1 MARRR
6 RRRGRSGGEAVKIA
20 LGLVLALLAAGAL
33 GLIFV
38 LRETADRPPA
48 LDAETLCP
56 VDGPRAVTVVLVD
69 GSDALP
75 DAGQRQVTTAL
86 LDLAETLPDY
96 GLLEVRLLDP
106 ADPGGRVLFH
116 RCNPG
121 TGAGLSEWTA
131 NPEAAR
137 RRWMASFREPI
148 GQVLAGGLPQLAA
161 DTSPIMA
168 AIQRVALDS
177 FEGRSRE
184 VVPKALVVV
193 SDMLENTPTYSQY
206 GADASID
213 RYRASPA
220 ARAYATDLAGA
231 RVTLYYVDRPR
242 GRAFDSAAHLK
253 FWSAW
258 IAENDGT
265 LVEAVKLQGAG

>member
-6 RRRGRSGGEAVKIA
+6 RRRSGGTGETLKIA
-20 LGLVLALLAAGAL
+20 LGVILALGAVWAL
-33 GLIFV
+33 GMLFYV
-38 LRETADRPPA
+38 KQTMAPPPT

-56 VDGPRAVTVVLVD
+56 ADGPASVTVVLLD

-75 DAGQRQVTTAL
+75 DAAQREVTTAL
-86 LDLAETLPDY
+86 LDLAETLPEH

-106 ADPGGRVLFH
+106 ADPGGRRLFH

-137 RRWMASFREPI
+137 RRWLEAFRQPI
-148 GQVLAGGLPQLAA
+148 GRVLAGGLPQLPA

-168 AIQRVALDS
+168 AIQRIAVDR
-177 FEGRSRE
+177 FEGRA
-184 VVPKALVVV
+184 VAGVPKALVIV
-193 SDMLENTPTYSQY
+193 SDMIENTPDYSQY
-206 GADASID
+206 GGDASYA

-220 ARAYATDLAGA
+220 ARRYATDLKGA
-231 RVTLYYVDRPR
+231 KVTVYYVDRAN
-242 GRAFDSAAHLK
+242 GRAFDSAAHLG
-253 FWSAW
+253 FWTTW
-258 IAENDGT
+258 IADDGGS